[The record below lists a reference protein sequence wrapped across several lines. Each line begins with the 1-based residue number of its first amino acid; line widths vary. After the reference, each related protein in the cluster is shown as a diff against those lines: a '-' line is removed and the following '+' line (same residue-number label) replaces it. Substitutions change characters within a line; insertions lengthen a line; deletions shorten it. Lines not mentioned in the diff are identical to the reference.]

1 MAMPQEPQTVELR
14 KPRTGADASTGD
26 AAAGGRIILIRH
38 GQPNIALSPRTSHQG
53 FRAYIDAY
61 EAAGLDPQSAPPKD
75 LRALVKDL
83 TELFTSAKPRAHDSA
98 KSLAPHAKL
107 IVDPLFVEAPLAA
120 PKIPLLKLRVQSW
133 AVVARLL
140 WHAGYHPDIEP
151 YAASRARA
159 QKAANILINRCTA
172 EGTTALIA
180 HGYFNFLIGRELK
193 RQGHK
198 KTGTHRARYW
208 NAVIYEAQKD

>member
-1 MAMPQEPQTVELR
+1 MAMPQEPRTVELR
-14 KPRTGADASTGD
+14 KHDAGHGAA
-26 AAAGGRIILIRH
+26 GRIILIRH
-38 GQPNIALSPRTSHQG
+38 GQPDIALSPRTSHLG

-61 EAAGLDPQSAPPKD
+61 EAAGLDPESAPPED
-75 LRALVKDL
+75 LRALVKDMR
-83 TELFTSAKPRAHDSA
+83 ELFTSAKPRAHDSA

-120 PKIPLLKLRVQSW
+120 PKIPLLNMRVQSW
-133 AVVARLL
+133 AVIARLF

-159 QKAANILINRCTA
+159 QRAANILIDRSATD
-172 EGTTALIA
+172 GTTALIA